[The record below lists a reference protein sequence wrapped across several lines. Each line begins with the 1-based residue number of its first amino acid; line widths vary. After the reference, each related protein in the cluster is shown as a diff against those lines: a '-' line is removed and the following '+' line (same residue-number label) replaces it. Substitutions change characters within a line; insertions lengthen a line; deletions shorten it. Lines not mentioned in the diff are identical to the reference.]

1 MASSIPPKTS
11 HLERTAAEPRNQ
23 FSAGQWLDVFC
34 PGIPRAGGFTI
45 TSPPSLAAATAQSPG
60 YLELAVQKSPGN
72 PPAAWLWQDPS
83 SSLLDQHL
91 QVRVGGSFVWPPP
104 ALLSTTDNENDAA
117 TTTKPETRRVVLVA
131 GGVGINPLMSMLSA
145 MAEKENQDGSVD
157 FQVQMLYS
165 MKDPGPGRRHATK
178 LLFLERIAEIFASGR
193 VQGKLQLYL
202 TGAEGDGSVAW
213 RGGEIAFR
221 GRRITKE
228 DLRQAVGEDPVERKS
243 TVAYVCGVPNMTDE
257 FVKEL
262 SSEDGLGMGPERVLC
277 EKWW

>member
-11 HLERTAAEPRNQ
+11 HLERTAAEPRDQ
-23 FSAGQWLDVFC
+23 FLPGQWLDVFC

-45 TSPPSLAAATAQSPG
+45 TSPPSLTATTKSQQPG

-72 PPAAWLWQDPS
+72 PPAAWLWQDPPS
-83 SSLLDQHL
+83 SILGQVL

-104 ALLSTTDNENDAA
+104 TLAA
-117 TTTKPETRRVVLVA
+117 DQLEAIRRVVLVA
-131 GGVGINPLMSMLSA
+131 GGVGINPLMSMLSDISEQQQQQESKDDA
-145 MAEKENQDGSVD
+145 AGLEVRL
-157 FQVQMLYS
+157 LYS
-165 MKDPGPGRRHATK
+165 IKDPGPDRRDAVN

-193 VQGKLQLYL
+193 VKGELQLYL
-202 TGAEGDGSVAW
+202 TGAHGDGSVVCK
-213 RGGEIAFR
+213 GGEIPFQ
-221 GRRITKE
+221 GRRITRE
-228 DLRQAVGEDPVERKS
+228 DLRQAVGEDPLERKK
-243 TVAYVCGVPNMTDE
+243 TVAYICGVPSMTDE